1 MTAMTEELNKAKYKI
16 PSETADKA
24 FALMNLDD
32 EFRLDYEK
40 YREFYENLLKK
51 LETQGNKNALTRDFR
66 NMGEKMS
73 RKISMSMRG
82 AATRAGYRQLQDG
95 TFNRTLGKS
104 WQEILKK
111 KKKSGYTA
119 PKGVYTKP
127 KLRERIHATLL
138 NQNTHGTAAG
148 QWSARKSQE
157 LNRRY
162 QKAGGGFV
170 NKK

>member
-1 MTAMTEELNKAKYKI
+1 MTEELNKSKYKI

-51 LETQGNKNALTRDFR
+51 LETQGTKNALTRDFR

-95 TFNRTLGKS
+95 TFNRALGKS

-111 KKKSGYTA
+111 KKKKKSPYA
-119 PKGVYTKP
+119 NP
-127 KLRERIHATLL
+127 KLRASVVQAAKNKVFGDGKGGNARGAWSGRKAQWAAREYKKRG
-138 NQNTHGTAAG
+138 GTY
-148 QWSARKSQE
+148 K
-157 LNRRY
+157 
-162 QKAGGGFV
+162 
-170 NKK
+170 